1 MNYQE
6 SIEYLKSLT
15 TFGINLGLGRIKN
28 LLSRLGSPEKEL
40 NFVHVA
46 GTNGKGST
54 CAMLASIL
62 DRSAESGLI
71 HFPHIHSYTERIR
84 INGRE
89 IREDEISQLITEI
102 RVPLDEMVREG
113 VEHPTEFEVTT
124 ALALLYFARQQVDIA
139 ILEAGLGG
147 AIDSTNVVMPRLS
160 IITNIG
166 MDHMDY
172 LGLTLEDIARVKAG
186 IIKPGR
192 DVITATDEPQAIR
205 GIKEKARE
213 ENAPLWE
220 YGKDFQVEPVSDS
233 LEGQIFNCRVK
244 ETYFS
249 GLKITL
255 LGQHQL
261 INASLA
267 VAAAVKL
274 GVGADA
280 IRKGLAGTEWPCR
293 LEMVRHHPLVVID
306 AAHNHHG
313 IKVLVQALKDYW
325 PRQRKVLLL
334 GMLADKERD
343 KVVGEIAPLVEK
355 VVVTKPNSPRAGKWQ
370 EVAEFVRPYV
380 KKRSSN
386 RRRYSRAVDKA
397 LELTGMRR
405 CLDYRFFI
413 WFPRPGS
420 SV

>member
-62 DRSAESGLI
+62 DRSGLKVGL
-71 HFPHIHSYTERIR
+71 FTSPHIHSYTERIR

-205 GIKEKARE
+205 VIKEKARE

-274 GVGADA
+274 Q
-280 IRKGLAGTEWPCR
+280 
-293 LEMVRHHPLVVID
+293 MVSSH
-306 AAHNHHG
+306 
-313 IKVLVQALKDYW
+313 
-325 PRQRKVLLL
+325 
-334 GMLADKERD
+334 
-343 KVVGEIAPLVEK
+343 
-355 VVVTKPNSPRAGKWQ
+355 SWQ
-370 EVAEFVRPYV
+370 YH
-380 KKRSSN
+380 
-386 RRRYSRAVDKA
+386 
-397 LELTGMRR
+397 TGMR
-405 CLDYRFFI
+405 C
-413 WFPRPGS
+413 PHQS
-420 SV
+420 